1 MYNTLNMA
9 FRNIGRNKR
18 RSLLAAFSVFI
29 AILSVV
35 FADGFISGILDS
47 VARNITRTQT
57 GHVSIET
64 EEYRSRER
72 FMPAQAALRDADAIV
87 KSIEEN
93 PDLKGRLG
101 LVAPRVQFGVI
112 LSSDTGTKTA
122 LGIGGDPEKEKRLLM
137 LDTAIVPGG
146 KYPEHSGE
154 AIVGWK
160 LASDLGLGVGDKL
173 KVVTEKADY
182 GLGYKKFV
190 IVGLYKTNI
199 ESFDGASFQIHIDD
213 ARDLL
218 GIGRGASRILV
229 MLDDYRKAD
238 SAAFSI
244 KEAFK
249 SEKGLSIKSWTE
261 ISDMA
266 AMITMSEGIFL
277 VLEIFIA
284 FLGAFIIA
292 NIMMMVVLE
301 RRREIGILKALGMQN
316 GRILGLFLS
325 EGTLL
330 GTIGSV
336 AGALVG
342 AILTVWLGV
351 SGIDLTGLS
360 AGTDFQMDNVVY
372 PAVHPLRIVVFVAMG
387 MLVSAIISYL
397 PSKSAAD
404 LDPIEAIRSV

>member
-1 MYNTLNMA
+1 MYTLNMA

-72 FMPAQAALRDADAIV
+72 FMPAQAALRDADTIV

-93 PDLKGRLG
+93 PVLKGRLG

-137 LDTAIVPGG
+137 LDTAILPGG
-146 KYPEHSGE
+146 KYLEHGGE
-154 AIVGWK
+154 AIIGWK

-199 ESFDGASFQIHIDD
+199 ETFDGSSFQIHIDD
-213 ARDLL
+213 ARELL
-218 GIGRGASRILV
+218 GIGNGASRILV

-244 KEAFK
+244 KEIFK
-249 SEKGLSIKSWTE
+249 AEKGLSIKSWTE

-266 AMITMSEGIFL
+266 GMIKMSEGIFL
-277 VLEIFIA
+277 VLEVFIA

-301 RRREIGILKALGMQN
+301 RRREIGILKALGMQH

-336 AGALVG
+336 GGALVG

-372 PAVHPLRIVVFVAMG
+372 PAIHPLRIVVFVLMG

-397 PSKSAAD
+397 PSKKAAD
-404 LDPIEAIRSV
+404 MDPIEAIRSV